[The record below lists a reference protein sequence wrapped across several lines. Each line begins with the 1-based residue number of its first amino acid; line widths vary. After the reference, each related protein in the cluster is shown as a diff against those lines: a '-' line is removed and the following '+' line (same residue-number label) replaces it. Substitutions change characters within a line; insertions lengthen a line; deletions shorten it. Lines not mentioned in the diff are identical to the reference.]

1 MKKWNQ
7 KLAAFFEDRGRTEGL
22 FAALIAAVCVCIGL
36 FSSPKLGTVNYGQYA
51 SVMESAGLVFTQ
63 EDQQDADAI
72 GMTRV
77 IQEFDYGHFSYT
89 KLFSPQEAQS
99 ILYPISLVRLLTQPF
114 GLRFSTL
121 YLALVYLVLIAFSI
135 YAIVRGGYRLL
146 GDAAL
151 LPGILIALC
160 FTDGNLCAA
169 LSSFYPQGVTMVSFL
184 LFCAM
189 SLRGFTYAAGRGCY
203 AILPALAAGLFFVK
217 SQGILALFLPVMLA
231 VILLIFWKE
240 YPTLPKKMFC
250 CTVCGIVLLAGV
262 PSSVR
267 QFQND
272 ANLHSNAAVY
282 HAAFNGLLKVSPDPA
297 GDLAALGLDESYLPD
312 VGRSFYEAEE
322 VYAHNPRE
330 EDEAEALFSKLTTGR
345 IFSFYLSH
353 PQRMAEM
360 LSSLPT
366 SLNTFECPR
375 NLAVGQLTTDEGH
388 LTRSSS
394 WVSTLREIAWRG
406 NYGGFLASFLL
417 LALCSFAFAGYRK
430 KKGAAVFVSVG
441 LIFLSAIFYLPVN
454 LLFFGFDS
462 FDLVKLP
469 QVFFQ
474 DMGFAV
480 FAGGVCYAVPR
491 LSRWY
496 NRYKKEY
503 PKELSLPVRFPAP
516 ASGTPAFAARLAG
529 ASRWAASSRRNT
541 VLVCACFAVF
551 MGSVLFFVPHAASV
565 NNGDFGRMM
574 ESLDIMWESDIY
586 FNTSEQLANKAV
598 ETYAYRAPF
607 QWQRLTFLEPSYSLV
622 YPASIVRLLTEP
634 FGLPFSTYLLS
645 ILMTLA
651 AVLCVVSTVRDLYP
665 VFGRF
670 TLVFGIGMSAM
681 FLCESYLVWFNSL
694 FGEGCILLGMLM
706 TVACAVHL
714 SVLPRG
720 KGRYF
725 LFLLC
730 FSLCFL
736 LCAKAQML
744 VALPVAVALVLL
756 FAWYHRPVRLDF
768 TLLYFLITLIVC
780 GAVAFSALKVYQDN
794 DEVSGKY
801 TVWQSVFYGVL
812 MISDDPLTDM
822 EELGIDTAMAP
833 DIGKDAYHPDSDYVY
848 PPTSAEAEEAFYNH
862 VNTFTV
868 VKYYL
873 KHPVKLYRMLNR
885 AAEQSK
891 ELYNGFRVYVG
902 QDYAGPHDTVD
913 RFGLW
918 LYWRSVFACG
928 AFWQYVLLYGVLI
941 AYYVGRLRSKKRSG
955 TEKML
960 SAFLLG
966 VMAIGVLQ
974 FPLTVVGNGFAD
986 NQKQLFAFA
995 LCHDLLVLF
1004 TGVELIRYAVSRRW
1018 KKEIPAAFQKIRS
1031 RFWKPAV
1038 KNAEEIVRG
1047 KW

>member
-1 MKKWNQ
+1 MKKLHQ
-7 KLAAFFEDRGRTEGL
+7 KPAVFFEDRGRTEGL
-22 FAALIAAVCVCIGL
+22 FAALIAVACVCVGL
-36 FSSPKLGTVNYGQYA
+36 FSSPRLGTVNYGQYT
-51 SVMESAGLVFTQ
+51 SVMESAGLAFTQ

-77 IQEFDYGHFSYT
+77 LQEFDYKHFSYT

-114 GLRFSTL
+114 GLRFSTF
-121 YLALVYLVLIAFSI
+121 YLALVYLAFIALSV
-135 YAIVRGGYRLL
+135 YAVVRGGYCLL

-151 LPGILIALC
+151 LPGAFIALC

-169 LSSFYPQGVTMVSFL
+169 LTSFYPQGVTMVSFL

-189 SLRGFTYAAGRGCY
+189 SLRGFTYASGRGCS

-217 SQGILALFLPVMLA
+217 SQGILALFLPVMLII
-231 VILLIFWKE
+231 ILLMFRRE
-240 YPTLPKKMFC
+240 YPALTKKMFC
-250 CTVCGIVLLAGV
+250 CTLCGTILLAGAL
-262 PSSVR
+262 SSVK

-272 ANLHSNAAVY
+272 ANLHANAAVY
-282 HAAFNGLLKVSPDPA
+282 HAAFNGLLTVSPDPVD
-297 GDLAALGLDESYLPD
+297 DLKAVGLDESYLPD

-322 VYAHNPRE
+322 FYAHNPRD

-360 LSSLPT
+360 LSSLPAK
-366 SLNTFECPR
+366 LNSFECPR

-388 LTRSSS
+388 LTRSAS
-394 WVSTLREIAWRG
+394 WVSTLKEIVWRG

-417 LALCSFAFAGYRK
+417 MALCSFAFAAYRK
-430 KKGAAVFVSVG
+430 KKDAALFVSIG
-441 LIFLSAIFYLPVN
+441 LVLLSAILYLPIG
-454 LLFFGFDS
+454 LMFFGFDS

-474 DMGFAV
+474 DIGFAV
-480 FAGGVCYAVPR
+480 FAGGACYAVPR

-503 PKELSLPVRFPAP
+503 PKDIPLPVRAP
-516 ASGTPAFAARLAG
+516 ASAAYKTPAFALRLARFP
-529 ASRWAASSRRNT
+529 SWAASSRRNT

-551 MGSVLFFVPHAASV
+551 MSSVLFFVPHAASV

-574 ESLDIMWESDIY
+574 DSLDIMWESDIY

-622 YPASIVRLLTEP
+622 YPAGIVRLLTEP
-634 FGLPFSTYLLS
+634 FGLPFNTYLLS
-645 ILMTLA
+645 IVMTLA
-651 AVLCVVSTVRDLYP
+651 AVLCVVSVVRDLYP

-670 TLVFGIGMSAM
+670 TLAFGIAMSAM

-730 FSLCFL
+730 FALCFL

-744 VALPVAVALVLL
+744 VALPVAAALILL

-780 GAVAFSALKVYQDN
+780 GAVAFSAVKVYQDN

-801 TVWQSVFYGVL
+801 TVWQSVFYGAL
-812 MISDDPLTDM
+812 MISDDPLADM
-822 EELGIDTAMAP
+822 EELGIDPAMAP

-848 PPTSAEAEEAFYNH
+848 PPTSQEAEAAFYDH

-868 VKYYL
+868 VKFYL
-873 KHPVKLYRMLNR
+873 KHPVKLYSMLNR

-891 ELYNGFRVYVG
+891 ELYNGFRIYAG
-902 QDYAGPHDTVD
+902 QDYAEPHDTVD

-928 AFWQYVLLYGVLI
+928 AFWQYVLLYGIII
-941 AYYVGRLRSKKRSG
+941 AYNVCRIRSKKRTG
-955 TEKML
+955 AEKML

-974 FPLTVVGNGFAD
+974 FPLSVVGNGFAD
-986 NQKQLFAFA
+986 NQKQLFGFA

-1018 KKEIPAAFQKIRS
+1018 KKEIPAVFKKGKG
-1031 RFWKPAV
+1031 RFLKPAA
-1038 KNAEEIVRG
+1038 KEAEDAG
-1047 KW
+1047 